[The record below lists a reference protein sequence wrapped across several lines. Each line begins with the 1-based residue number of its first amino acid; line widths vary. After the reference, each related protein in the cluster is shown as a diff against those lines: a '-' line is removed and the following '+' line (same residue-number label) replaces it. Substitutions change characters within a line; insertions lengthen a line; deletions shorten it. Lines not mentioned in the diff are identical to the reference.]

1 MAAGLGFKTFA
12 TGEVLTAAD
21 TNGYLMQGVNVFAN
35 AAARTAAITSPQEGQ
50 MSYLKDTDETQ
61 YYTGS
66 AWVSVGGASG
76 LNLVSTTTIGTA
88 VSTVSVNNV
97 FTSAYSNYKVIIEWV
112 GSSASTNLNFR
123 LRASGTDNSAANSYQ
138 PRGFSNLASTV
149 ASFGS
154 AGAQM
159 QIGSIVNNDYDIT
172 SMEVFRPQIA
182 ANTTFAVNH
191 YEGSNNSAYMFM
203 GMHFAATSFDGF
215 TVYPTTGTLTNG
227 TIYVYGY
234 GK

>member
-1 MAAGLGFKTFA
+1 MAAGLGFKTFT

-50 MSYLKDTDETQ
+50 MSFLKDTDATQ

-66 AWVSVGGASG
+66 AWATVGGASG

-97 FTSAYSNYKVIIEWV
+97 FTSTYQNYKVIIEWI
-112 GSSASTNLNFR
+112 GSSASTNVNLR
-123 LRASGTDNSAANSYQ
+123 LRASGTDNSTAFSYQ
-138 PRGFSNLASTV
+138 PKGYQNVAGTLATY
-149 ASFGS
+149 
-154 AGAQM
+154 GAAAAQL
-159 QIGSIVNNDYDIT
+159 QLGSIVNNDYDTTLLEII
-172 SMEVFRPQIA
+172 RPA
-182 ANTTFAVNH
+182 TANYTYFASNH
-191 YEGSNNSAYMFM
+191 YEGSNNSAYQFM
-203 GMHFAATSFDGF
+203 AAHLVNTSYDGF